1 MNYKKNLF
9 HVENISTE
17 KLSKKFK
24 TPLYCYSYLRLK
36 NNIIN
41 FKNHFKKIN
50 PLIFFSVKS
59 NSNVKILK
67 EIKNL
72 GLGADVVSKG
82 EMMKALKAGIKTKK
96 IVFSGV
102 GKTYLELEYAI
113 NKNILLINVESKNEL
128 LVIEKIA
135 KLKKKKIDIGI
146 RLNPNTNP
154 KTLKQISTGKE
165 GDKFGV
171 SENEFLN
178 LIKYSKM
185 SKFLKLKCLSVH
197 IGSQI
202 LSHKPYAKMLKV
214 IDRVINKTGYR
225 FEFID
230 LGGGIGISYEKNN
243 KNFNFKIFNNL
254 INNFL
259 KKHNSRIIFE
269 PGRSIIGNSAILIS
283 KIIYIKKNKNKNFI
297 ILDAAMNDFMRKA
310 LYGANHQIIPSIKNG
325 RILHK
330 KFEFVG
336 PICESTDK
344 FLTLNKFQLLK
355 EQDLIII
362 CDVGAYGMS
371 LASNYNVR
379 PLPAEILVKNSSA
392 QIIRNRQKLSDLI

>member
-1 MNYKKNLF
+1 MNYKKNFF
-9 HVENISTE
+9 HVENISAE

-24 TPLYCYSYLRLK
+24 TPLYCYSYLRIK
-36 NNIIN
+36 NNVKN
-41 FKNHFKKIN
+41 YKNHFKKIN
-50 PLIFFSVKS
+50 PLICFSVKS
-59 NSNVKILK
+59 NSNTKILK

-82 EMMKALKAGIKTKK
+82 EIIKSLKAGIKAKK

-102 GKTYLELEYAI
+102 GKTHSELEYAI

-128 LVIEKIA
+128 AVIEKIA
-135 KLKKKKIDIGI
+135 KLKKKKVDIGI
-146 RLNPNTNP
+146 RLNPNTNS

-171 SENEFLN
+171 NENEFIELT
-178 LIKYSKM
+178 KYSKM

-230 LGGGIGISYEKNN
+230 LGGGIGISYEKSN
-243 KNFNFKIFNNL
+243 KNFNFKVFNDL
-254 INNFL
+254 ISIFL
-259 KKHNSRIIFE
+259 KKHNSKIIFE
-269 PGRSIIGNSAILIS
+269 PGRSIIGNSGILIS

-310 LYGANHQIIPSIKNG
+310 LYDANHQIIPSKKKNK
-325 RILHK
+325 ILHK

-336 PICESTDK
+336 PVCESTDK
-344 FLTLNKFQLLK
+344 FLTLNKFQILK
-355 EQDLIII
+355 EEDLVII

-371 LASNYNVR
+371 LASNYNMR
-379 PLPAEILVKNSSA
+379 PLPAEILVKNSRA
-392 QIIRNRQKLSDLI
+392 QIIRKRQKLSDLI

>member
-1 MNYKKNLF
+1 MNYKNNLF
-9 HVENISTE
+9 YVENISTE
-17 KLSKKFK
+17 QLSKKFK
-24 TPLYCYSYLRLK
+24 TPLYCYSYSRIK

-41 FKNHFKKIN
+41 FKKHFKRIN
-50 PLIFFSVKS
+50 PLICFSVKS

-72 GLGADVVSKG
+72 GCGADVVSKG
-82 EMMKALKAGIKTKK
+82 EIIKAIKAGIKTKK

-102 GKTYLELEYAI
+102 GKTYSELEYAI

-128 LVIEKIA
+128 MVIEKIA
-135 KLKKKKIDIGI
+135 KLKKKKINIGI
-146 RLNPNTNP
+146 RLNPNINP
-154 KTLKQISTGKE
+154 KTLNQISTGKE

-171 SENEFLN
+171 SENDFVN
-178 LIKYSKM
+178 LVKYSKM
-185 SKFLKLKCLSVH
+185 SRFLELKCLSVH

-214 IDRVINKTGYR
+214 VDRVINKTKYK

-230 LGGGIGISYEKNN
+230 FGGGIGISYEQKNR
-243 KNFNFKIFNNL
+243 NFNFKIFNNL

-259 KKHNSRIIFE
+259 KKHNSKIIFE
-269 PGRSIIGNSAILIS
+269 PGRSIIGNAAILIT
-283 KIIYIKKNKNKNFI
+283 KIIYIKKNKNKNFV

-310 LYGANHQIIPSIKNG
+310 LYGSNHQIIPSIKNK
-325 RILHK
+325 RIFNK
-330 KFEFVG
+330 KIEFVG

-355 EQDLIII
+355 EQDLVII

-379 PLPAEILVKNSSA
+379 PLPAEILVKNTKA
-392 QIIRNRQKLSDLI
+392 QIIRSRQKLSDLI

>member
-1 MNYKKNLF
+1 MNYKKNLY
-9 HVENISTE
+9 HVEHISTE

-102 GKTYLELEYAI
+102 GKTYVELEYAI

-128 LVIEKIA
+128 LAIEKIA
-135 KLKKKKIDIGI
+135 KLKKKKVDIGI

-171 SENEFLN
+171 NENEFLN
-178 LIKYSKM
+178 LVKYSKM

-202 LSHKPYAKMLKV
+202 LSIKPYEKMLKV

-243 KNFNFKIFNNL
+243 KKFNFKIFNSL

-259 KKHNSRIIFE
+259 KKNRSRIIFE
-269 PGRSIIGNSAILIS
+269 PGRSIIGNAGILIS
-283 KIIYIKKNKNKNFI
+283 KVIYIKKNKIKNFI

-325 RILHK
+325 RISHK

-344 FLTLNKFQLLK
+344 FLTVNKFQFIK
-355 EQDLIII
+355 EKDLVII

-379 PLPAEILVKNSSA
+379 PLPAEILVKNSSV
-392 QIIRNRQKLSDLI
+392 QIIKYRQKLSDLI